1 MVHWVQQSLRKYRLE
16 KNYSQEYMASQ
27 LNLSQTSYG
36 RIENGKTPLTI
47 EMLEKILVIL
57 EFDLIVFLNKAKE
70 HKELY

>member
-16 KNYSQEYMASQ
+16 KNYSQEYMAFQ

-47 EMLEKILVIL
+47 EMLEKILLIL
-57 EFDLIVFLNKAKE
+57 NIDLLVFLNKAKE
-70 HKELY
+70 YKE

>member
-1 MVHWVQQSLRKYRLE
+1 MTHWVQKSLRKYRLE

-47 EMLEKILVIL
+47 EMLEKILLIL
-57 EFDLIVFLNKAKE
+57 NIDLLVFLNKAKK
-70 HKELY
+70 HKS

>member
-1 MVHWVQQSLRKYRLE
+1 
-16 KNYSQEYMASQ
+16 MASQ
-27 LNLSQTSYG
+27 LNFSQTGYG

-70 HKELY
+70 YKE

>member
-1 MVHWVQQSLRKYRLE
+1 MKYWVQKSLRKYRLE
-16 KNYSQEYMASQ
+16 KSYSQEYMAFQ

-57 EFDLIVFLNKAKE
+57 EIDLLVFLNKAKE
-70 HKELY
+70 HKE

>member
-1 MVHWVQQSLRKYRLE
+1 MTHWVQKSLRKYRLE
-16 KNYSQEYMASQ
+16 KKYSQEYMASQ

-57 EFDLIVFLNKAKE
+57 NIDLLVFLNKAKK
-70 HKELY
+70 HKS